1 MNHKII
7 RTITALT
14 AATALL
20 TTACAAEPEK
30 GPMAEAVWVKDQWA
44 NAADTGMA
52 AVFGSIANTGARE
65 VRIVGGTS
73 PQAGTVEIHEVVAD
87 DSGAKTM
94 RQKEGGLAIPAGE
107 ARELIPGGDHLML
120 MDLTEPLLPGADVE
134 VTLRFED
141 GSTLPVTAQ
150 VRDFAGGNEEYAP
163 DGHHHGDEGG
173 GGHHHG

>member
-1 MNHKII
+1 MKNTIF

-14 AATALL
+14 VSGALL
-20 TTACAAEPEK
+20 TSACSSSEPPS
-30 GPMAEAVWVKDQWA
+30 GPMAGAVWVSDQWA
-44 NAADTGMA
+44 NAADAGMA

-65 VRIVGGTS
+65 VRIVGGSS

-87 DSGAKTM
+87 GSGAKTM
-94 RQKEGGLAIPAGE
+94 RQKDGGLTIPAGE
-107 ARELIPGGDHLML
+107 TRELIPGGDHLML

-134 VTLRFED
+134 VTLRFGD

-163 DGHHHGDEGG
+163 DVHHDHDDGHHHG
-173 GGHHHG
+173 